1 MATQV
6 HQQALR
12 DFDTC
17 RIPVSVKLAQQP
29 VGELVIVERFIVER
43 FIVERFIGERSVNER
58 SLIFQQQF
66 RNTVVCK
73 LFKRE
78 RQRGRRD
85 SLDNRVHCFKEERD
99 ETYERAAAK

>member
-1 MATQV
+1 MDIQL
-6 HQQALR
+6 HQQTLR
-12 DFDTC
+12 DFDSC

-29 VGELVIVERFIVER
+29 VGELVIVERFI
-43 FIVERFIGERSVNER
+43 GERPVNER
-58 SLIFQQQF
+58 FLLFQQF

>member
-29 VGELVIVERFIVER
+29 VGELVIVER

>member
-1 MATQV
+1 MDIQL
-6 HQQALR
+6 HQQTLR
-12 DFDTC
+12 DFDSC

-43 FIVERFIGERSVNER
+43 FICERSVNER

-73 LFKRE
+73 LFERE
-78 RQRGRRD
+78 QQRGRRD

>member
-1 MATQV
+1 MDIQL
-6 HQQALR
+6 HQQTLR
-12 DFDTC
+12 DFDSC

-29 VGELVIVERFIVER
+29 VGELV
-43 FIVERFIGERSVNER
+43 IVERFIGERSVNER

>member
-6 HQQALR
+6 PQQALR

-29 VGELVIVERFIVER
+29 VGELV
-43 FIVERFIGERSVNER
+43 IVERFIGERSVNER

>member
-1 MATQV
+1 MDIQL
-6 HQQALR
+6 HQQTLR
-12 DFDTC
+12 DFDSC

-29 VGELVIVERFIVER
+29 VGELV
-43 FIVERFIGERSVNER
+43 IVERFIGERSVNER

-73 LFKRE
+73 LFERE
-78 RQRGRRD
+78 QQRGRRD

>member
-1 MATQV
+1 MDTQV

-12 DFDTC
+12 DFDSC

-29 VGELVIVERFIVER
+29 VGELV
-43 FIVERFIGERSVNER
+43 IVERFIGERSVNER